1 MCVSDM
7 SILMPSEDDLS
18 NTDWIA
24 FPEESIT
31 QLFLPFS
38 IIQQEMSQGTF
49 FWHFT
54 FIVIH
59 FFPLIIIPC
68 LEVGLLF

>member
-1 MCVSDM
+1 MVYDVSIIHNCMCVSDM

-49 FWHFT
+49 FGILH
-54 FIVIH
+54 
-59 FFPLIIIPC
+59 LS
-68 LEVGLLF
+68 